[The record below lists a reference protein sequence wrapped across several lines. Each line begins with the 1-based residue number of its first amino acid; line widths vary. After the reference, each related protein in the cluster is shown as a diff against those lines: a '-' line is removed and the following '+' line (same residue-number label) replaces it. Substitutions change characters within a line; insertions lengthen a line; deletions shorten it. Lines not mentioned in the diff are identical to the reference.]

1 MKTRLAFFDFDN
13 TLSRG
18 DSVVPFLLYAVRKRF
33 APPSQLL
40 RAVRGYLHQ
49 LRHPDQVSYSK
60 SIAFSFIKGRR
71 QEEIDA
77 LGRDFFREV
86 LCPRFYHDGMSEL
99 WQLKAAGYTIVVVT
113 ASAEAY
119 MRLLP
124 EFLPVDAVL
133 STPCETMDGV
143 YTGVFGA
150 NCRGEEKVRR
160 IQAYL
165 QAQDMEVDAD
175 SRAYGDS
182 ASDAPM
188 LRLTAHPVL
197 VNPRKK
203 LQAAMPEAS
212 TVSWK

>member
-1 MKTRLAFFDFDN
+1 MNVRFAFFDFDN

-18 DSVVPFLLYAVRKRF
+18 DSVVPFLLYAVRHGY

-49 LRHPDQVSYSK
+49 LRHPEQVSYSK

-71 QEEIDA
+71 REEIDT
-77 LGRDFFREV
+77 LGRSFFREK
-86 LCPRFYHDGMSEL
+86 LCPRFYHEGMSEL

-119 MRLLP
+119 MHLLP
-124 EFLPVDAVL
+124 EYLPVDAVL

-143 YTGVFGA
+143 YTGAFGA

-165 QAQDMEVDAD
+165 QAQDMEANAD

-197 VNPRKK
+197 VNPKKK
-203 LQAAMPEAS
+203 LCASMPEAS
-212 TVSWK
+212 TVTWK

>member
-1 MKTRLAFFDFDN
+1 
-13 TLSRG
+13 
-18 DSVVPFLLYAVRKRF
+18 
-33 APPSQLL
+33 
-40 RAVRGYLHQ
+40 
-49 LRHPDQVSYSK
+49 
-60 SIAFSFIKGRR
+60 
-71 QEEIDA
+71 
-77 LGRDFFREV
+77 
-86 LCPRFYHDGMSEL
+86 MSEL

-143 YTGVFGA
+143 YTGVVGV

>member
-33 APPSQLL
+33 ASPSQLL

-71 QEEIDA
+71 REEIDA

-143 YTGVFGA
+143 YTGVVGA

-203 LQAAMPEAS
+203 LRAAMPEAS